1 MKHRETG
8 RVKEKQFMLSFFGSR
23 TRQVQEMNLT
33 QRREGARTQRVFA
46 NKSLRLAS
54 LRLCVFFGRLNRRL
68 LLAQNNGT
76 TCHVARRSR
85 DIG

>member
-1 MKHRETG
+1 
-8 RVKEKQFMLSFFGSR
+8 MLSFFGSR

-46 NKSLRLAS
+46 NKSLRPRVFAA
-54 LRLCVFFGRLNRRL
+54 LRFLGRLDRRF